1 MTNGEWRGRPA
12 PPFGFAN
19 SLGLTPFQAHLLYS
33 RGVRDRADADLFL
46 TGDARLFHDPMS
58 LPDMENAVERLARAV
73 AEREK
78 IAIFGDFDTDGITG
92 TALLVHTLRDLGNT
106 ALPYIPDRTDEGH
119 GLNKQAVESLAEQGV
134 TVLITVDC
142 GTTSFDEV
150 AQANA
155 LGMDV
160 IITDHHIVES
170 ELPAAHAIVNPQR
183 PDSLYPFLGL
193 TGAGLAFKLGQ
204 ALLQH
209 LGRPVPSRLMELAA
223 LGTVADVGPLIGENR
238 VIVRLGL
245 NSMKTTNE
253 PGIAALA
260 NAAGL
265 DLGSLNSEALSFNI
279 IPRLNA
285 AGRLGHAS
293 ISLDLLTTQDDE
305 QARRIANTLDRLNT
319 ERQKI
324 TERTMIEARRQ
335 VSEQDHG
342 SDSVIIVGHQEWLPG
357 ILGLVAGRLSE
368 EHNRPVVAMT
378 QGDETSRASVRS
390 VPGVDVHAALDE
402 ADVEFL
408 RFGGHAQAA
417 GFTIANGDVERL
429 RQTLS
434 DAIAR
439 QRNETDAEVVLE
451 YDCEVPLSLLTKQT
465 MAFIDSLAP
474 HGAAN
479 PEPVFLSRNLRIM
492 DARMVGAEGKHLKL
506 RVGQNGSSITDAIAF
521 RQGPRYALLPNQ
533 VDMLYSVGIDT
544 WNGRS
549 RMQLRVLDFR
559 PSGAQPGS

>member
-1 MTNGEWRGRPA
+1 
-12 PPFGFAN
+12 
-19 SLGLTPFQAHLLYS
+19 
-33 RGVRDRADADLFL
+33 
-46 TGDARLFHDPMS
+46 MS

-506 RVGQNGSSITDAIAF
+506 RVGQNGSPTPS
-521 RQGPRYALLPNQ
+521 P
-533 VDMLYSVGIDT
+533 SVR
-544 WNGRS
+544 GRAMPCCQTRS
-549 RMQLRVLDFR
+549 TCCTRWE
-559 PSGAQPGS
+559 